1 MSPPKVSAASL
12 LSPGP
17 LPRHV
22 AVIMD
27 GNGRWAEDRGRPR
40 LDGHAQGSVSVREI
54 VTASRE
60 IGLEAITLYAF
71 SVQNWS
77 RPPDEVAGLMRI
89 LFDYL
94 EQERPTLLD
103 NDIRLQAIGE
113 VDRLPSFVVERLR
126 ALEAETAHSKS
137 MVLTLAL
144 SYGGR
149 EELVEAARAI
159 ARAARSGALDPESID
174 EATVDRHTFT
184 HALPPLDLIIRTSGE
199 LRLSNFLLWQAA
211 YAEIVV
217 TEVLWPDF
225 TRHDLVA
232 AIEAFRKRQRR
243 FGKTGRQIAESE
255 SDLPLAPA
263 PDAAPAAE

>member
-1 MSPPKVSAASL
+1 LSSAKVSAASL

-22 AVIMD
+22 AIIMD
-27 GNGRWAEDRGRPR
+27 GNGRWAEERARPR
-40 LDGHAQGSVSVREI
+40 LEGHAEGSVSVREV
-54 VTASRE
+54 VTAARE
-60 IGLEAITLYAF
+60 LGLEAITLYAF

-89 LFDYL
+89 LYDYL

-113 VDRLPSFVVERLR
+113 IDRLPSFVVERLQ
-126 ALEAETAHSKS
+126 ALEAETAGARS

-149 EELVEAARAI
+149 EELVSAAKSLAREAAAGR
-159 ARAARSGALDPESID
+159 LDPEQID
-174 EATVDRHTFT
+174 EAMLDGHTFT
-184 HALPPLDLIIRTSGE
+184 HALPPLDLIVRTSGE

-211 YAEIVV
+211 YAELVV
-217 TEVLWPDF
+217 TDVLWPDF
-225 TRHDLVA
+225 RAPDLVS
-232 AIEAFRKRQRR
+232 AIEAFRRRQRR
-243 FGKTGRQIAESE
+243 FGKTGKQVVEAE
-255 SDLPLAPA
+255 SDLT
-263 PDAAPAAE
+263 